1 MSVIRPVI
9 PENKEILEWCSDFS
23 KLETYFDK
31 VPLDKQQEVG
41 GQKLK
46 SLLSETEFPGPVPI
60 SSNNPITFSL
70 STHQFQ
76 SVRVACKI
84 IQKTRLYLQHIEQNI
99 PINVQPAVFHALIP
113 LGNHSYSRDPR
124 HDPIVLFHRWII
136 RSKYNGV
143 NCGFEFDPDEK
154 SAVVLENLYERLG
167 EYYFSRNSEKSF
179 YYLCKC
185 RLEGHPYDRTKEY
198 KTFCTIDQD
207 RLSALIK
214 GTSVITTFPP
224 SEQINYFKGDLDY
237 EGVYKVLLISF
248 EKNDS
253 SIMSMEETR
262 ALVDQAIKFH
272 KEFAAIKIAVYNA
285 LIFQSNASVDDMLS
299 EVPVQCIQYFHNNFD
314 EQVVKDIIELVKT
327 IYGNFPGVKLSVNQR
342 KFLSLFF
349 EKLDNGKVWD
359 AIRKTEGLEF
369 VQYPL
374 EKIIEP
380 LVLLNTRCKSANV
393 FKHKTNGNKKS
404 SQSQETRLN
413 IVHDDF
419 QIPKSLKHIQL
430 RPSRPPSTI
439 PLIFQPL
446 NQSSRIGRNVSQNAI
461 SSRWKTVEE
470 FINSACYQQ
479 SLDNSKLEHMESLCN
494 NALDDALRMDLQDLE
509 DTVRILMDN
518 SRWQFLSKFFTNML
532 KLKSKNEF
540 KLAYSAQYHFCQF
553 MLSCIRLL
561 KLYSK
566 YVQDN
571 YNVGSDYESIYQKEF
586 DVIFSMDYDDVRSLR
601 VSTHKLI
608 KALTLLDNKNMEL
621 SLRILTKL
629 KNLKWAHQVIGCL
642 IVGYLCSRQ
651 SQLGRKQLNS
661 QLYGPLTILLM
672 STECAQRHW
681 PEKSQVSLFYNLID
695 CREKISILIKL
706 RIVRFNKIAH
716 VLDEKIKPIR
726 LDFTHLLIQ
735 LCIESAKYN
744 NPKYCYYLRLANIY
758 CLQGSPL
765 KSLSME
771 AIALKTSFYMFLD
784 KINELW
790 PMHTIKQMIL
800 CSLSRKEPIAAIVL
814 HQFIQHEFG
823 CLNETKPLLDLA
835 INDGTLQKSIFTKFI
850 FDVQVLEH
858 ICKYLYSRG
867 ETVEFNEISKWLRS
881 HLEEQAPSIFSK
893 GYTFSENDK
902 QTKFKNY
909 VKHKSQKEVIGVD
922 IDPTHQEIVIE
933 ELKRQFMYTVLEW
946 IDEENE

>member
-1 MSVIRPVI
+1 MSVIRPII

-31 VPLDKQQEVG
+31 VPLDRQQEVG

-46 SLLSETEFPGPVPI
+46 SLLSETEFPGPIPL

-76 SVRVACKI
+76 S
-84 IQKTRLYLQHIEQNI
+84 HIEQNV
-99 PINVQPAVFHALIP
+99 PINIQPAVFHALIP
-113 LGNHSYSRDPR
+113 LGNHSYNKDPR
-124 HDPIVLFHRWII
+124 HDPIVLFNRWII
-136 RSKYNGV
+136 RSKYNDV
-143 NCGFEFDPDEK
+143 NFGFEFDPDEK
-154 SAVVLENLYERLG
+154 SAMVLENLYERLSQDIASFVSGSVSQDSISLSDSIYKIFRCQLALELG
-167 EYYFSRNSEKSF
+167 EYYFSRNCEKAF

-185 RLEGHPYDRTKEY
+185 RLEGHSYERTKEY
-198 KTFCTIDQD
+198 KAFCTIDQD
-207 RLSALIK
+207 RLSALIN
-214 GTSVITTFPP
+214 GTGIITTFPP

-237 EGVYKVLLISF
+237 EGVYKVLLRSL
-248 EKNDS
+248 EKNVS
-253 SIMSMEETR
+253 FTMSMEETR

-285 LIFQSNASVDDMLS
+285 LRLQLNASVDDMLN

-327 IYGNFPGVKLSVNQR
+327 IYGNFPGVKLNVNQR

-349 EKLDNGKVWD
+349 EKLDNDKVWD
-359 AIRKTEGLEF
+359 VIRKIEGMEF

-380 LVLLNTRCKSANV
+380 LVLLNMRCKSTNV

-404 SQSQETRLN
+404 RQSQETRLN
-413 IVHDDF
+413 IAHDDF

-430 RPSRPPSTI
+430 RPSRPPNTI

-446 NQSSRIGRNVSQNAI
+446 NQSSRIDRNISQNTI
-461 SSRWKTVEE
+461 SSRWKAVEE
-470 FINSACYQQ
+470 FINSAYHQQ
-479 SLDNSKLEHMESLCN
+479 SLDNSKLEHVESLCN
-494 NALDDALRMDLQDLE
+494 NALDDILRMDLQDLE
-509 DTVRILMDN
+509 DVVRILMDH
-518 SRWQFLSKFFTNML
+518 SRWQFLTKFLKFNNLHQTFIML
-532 KLKSKNEF
+532 YLSV
-540 KLAYSAQYHFCQF
+540 AYSTQYHFCRF
-553 MLSCIRLL
+553 MIPCTCIL

-566 YVQDN
+566 YAQGIYNFDN
-571 YNVGSDYESIYQKEF
+571 DYESIYQKEF
-586 DVIFSMDYDDVRSLR
+586 DVIFSMDYNDIRKLR
-601 VSTHKLI
+601 VSIRKMI
-608 KALTLLDNKNMEL
+608 KAFTLLDNKNMGL

-642 IVGYLCSRQ
+642 IAGYLCNRQ
-651 SQLGRKQLNS
+651 SQLGQK
-661 QLYGPLTILLM
+661 
-672 STECAQRHW
+672 
-681 PEKSQVSLFYNLID
+681 
-695 CREKISILIKL
+695 
-706 RIVRFNKIAH
+706 
-716 VLDEKIKPIR
+716 
-726 LDFTHLLIQ
+726 

-744 NPKYCYYLRLANIY
+744 SPKYCYYLRLANIY

-771 AIALKTSFYMFLD
+771 AIALKTSFYTFLD

-790 PMHTIKQMIL
+790 PLHTIKQMIL
-800 CSLSRKEPIAAIVL
+800 CSLSRKEPIAAVVF

-823 CLNETKPLLDLA
+823 CLNETKSLLDLA

-858 ICKYLYSRG
+858 ICK
-867 ETVEFNEISKWLRS
+867 
-881 HLEEQAPSIFSK
+881 EQAPSIFSK
-893 GYTFSENDK
+893 SYTFSENDK

-909 VKHKSQKEVIGVD
+909 IKHKSHKEVIGID

-933 ELKRQFMYTVLEW
+933 ELKRQFMHTVLEW